1 MYMTPPTIKKVIA
14 QQGYGPV
21 LKALRM
27 SYFDLYRAGYN
38 RKEMMR
44 TLRKEFGTENGII
57 NSELNRLFYV
67 ES

>member
-1 MYMTPPTIKKVIA
+1 MYMTPPNIKKVVA
-14 QQGYGPV
+14 QQGHGPV

-38 RKEMMR
+38 YKEMKQ
-44 TLRKEFGTENGII
+44 TLREEFGTEDGII
-57 NSELNRLFYV
+57 NRELHRLFHV